1 MLIYKKLSRVNKVVL
16 WEFFKKS
23 DSLFPIP
30 LSHKQNLESLSDKL
44 LNSGIVIAAY
54 YDDAIAGV
62 VCGYANDTEN
72 GQAYISVLCVLP
84 EFQGKSIAIQLVE
97 EFIKESKAAN
107 MGKIFLYTHNTNE
120 KAIKLYQKIGFTP
133 VESDRDGDI
142 KMYYKL

>member
-1 MLIYKKLSRVNKVVL
+1 MLVYKKLSRVNKVVL
-16 WEFFKKS
+16 WEFLKKA
-23 DSLFPIP
+23 DLLFPIP
-30 LSHKQNLESLSDKL
+30 LSYKQNLESLSDKL
-44 LNSGIVIAAY
+44 LDSGIVIAAY
-54 YDDAIAGV
+54 YDDTLAGV

-107 MGKIFLYTHNTNE
+107 MRKIFLYTHNTNE
-120 KAIKLYQKIGFTP
+120 KAIKLYQKIGFSS
-133 VESDRDGDI
+133 VDSDRNGDI